1 MVWIIVFGMISIG
14 ILIMGFK
21 LNKIQRLIPYSLI
34 VFIVGILL
42 SSLVSIPT
50 GSVGVLTLFGKVDPN
65 EIHEGLHSINPLKS
79 VHILSI
85 RTQEIF
91 EHADV
96 PSKEGLTVGLEV
108 SLLFRIEPT
117 KASNIYQTIGE
128 NYKEIIIIPTLRSS
142 IRNVTVNHEAKD
154 LYTSGRELIAGQ
166 IFKEL
171 EKTLGE
177 RGIITENVLL
187 RKIVLPNQVQEAIN
201 NKLAAEQ
208 DAERMKFVIQKEEQ
222 EANRKRIEAKGIADF
237 QNIVR
242 QGIDERLLKW
252 KALESVKELAK
263 SNNAKFIILGD
274 KSGLPIIVNSQ

>member
-1 MVWIIVFGMISIG
+1 MFWIVLSLIFSIAIVVW
-14 ILIMGFK
+14 GFK
-21 LNKIQRLIPYSLI
+21 LKKIKQFSLYATI
-34 VFIVGILL
+34 IFFFGVLL

-50 GSVGVLTLFGKVDPN
+50 GSVGVLTFFGKVDPE
-65 EIHEGLHSINPLKS
+65 EINEGLHIINPLKN

-96 PSKEGLTVGLEV
+96 PSKEGLTVALEV

-128 NYKEIIIIPTLRSS
+128 DYHSIIIIPMLRSS

-154 LYTSGRELIAGQ
+154 LYTSGREIIAGQ

-171 EKTLGE
+171 EKSLGE

-187 RKIVLPNQVQEAIN
+187 RKIVLPEQVQQAIN

-208 DAERMKFVIQKEEQ
+208 EAERMKFIILKEEQ
-222 EANRKRIEAKGIADF
+222 EANRKRIEAKGIADY

-242 QGIDERLLKW
+242 QGIDEKLLKW
-252 KALESVKELAK
+252 KALESVNELAK

-274 KSGLPIIVNSQ
+274 KSGLPIIVQP